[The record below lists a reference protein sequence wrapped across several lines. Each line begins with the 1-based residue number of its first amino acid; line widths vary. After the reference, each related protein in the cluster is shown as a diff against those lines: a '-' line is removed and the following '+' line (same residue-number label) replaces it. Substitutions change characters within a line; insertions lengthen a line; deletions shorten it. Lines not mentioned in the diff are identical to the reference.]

1 MALIVFLLVAICT
14 LTGVLIGKNLVSTST
29 PSQLDD
35 GKIAKEYKERSLVKV
50 IRDNA
55 KDLQKCYLDFL
66 ATRPTMQEGDIEIVV
81 EVEEDGEI
89 DSAKIIKNDFNN
101 GDFESCLSDKL
112 EDYHLPPPPLGIN
125 RYLSHT
131 LSFKSEETA
140 LREAK
145 ERKEKEKLPKLIP
158 INSKK

>member
-1 MALIVFLLVAICT
+1 MVCT
-14 LTGVLIGKNLVSTST
+14 LTGVLIGKSLLSIPASSEINN
-29 PSQLDD
+29 D
-35 GKIAKEYKERSLVKV
+35 KISKEYKERSLVKV

-66 ATRPTMQEGDIEIVV
+66 ASKPTVQEGDIDIVV

-101 GDFESCLSDKL
+101 RTFESCLSEKL
-112 EDYHLPPPPLGIN
+112 EDYHLPPPPLGISP
-125 RYLSHT
+125 YLSHT

-140 LREAK
+140 LREAN
-145 ERKEKEKLPKLIP
+145 ERKEKDKLPKLIP